1 MVNNQKQKP
10 KKNYINNPD
19 FLQALVD
26 YKEKKRVNPDEPI
39 PNYIG
44 ECFMK
49 IAEGLSHKPNF
60 INYTYRDEMIGDGI
74 ENCLM
79 YFENFDPE
87 RSKNPFAY
95 FTQII
100 YFAFLRRIAKEKK
113 QTYVKYKATEQ
124 FGVQSVLFD
133 ALDEIAGQNSKLT
146 VRILGRWLERH
157 AGQLCTGLRLVLA
170 NKTNGLKRWTVMRTV
185 ERAATEKTN
194 PIVARV
200 APSCEIQDA
209 DDVIAASQLDDV
221 EIF

>member
-1 MVNNQKQKP
+1 MSTKTTKP
-10 KKNYINNPD
+10 KAKKNYINNAD
-19 FLQALVD
+19 FMAALMA
-26 YKEKKRVNPDEPI
+26 YKEAKRLNDNAPI

-79 YFENFDPE
+79 YFENFNPDK
-87 RSKNPFAY
+87 SNNPFAY

-124 FGVQSVLFD
+124 FGI
-133 ALDEIAGQNSKLT
+133 LDEFEMTEMEDGTTRQFEMYDNLSEFIETYETTQQTKKKKVVIKKKG
-146 VRILGRWLERH
+146 LEH
-157 AGQLCTGLRLVLA
+157 FI
-170 NKTNGLKRWTVMRTV
+170 
-185 ERAATEKTN
+185 EE
-194 PIVARV
+194 
-200 APSCEIQDA
+200 
-209 DDVIAASQLDDV
+209 
-221 EIF
+221 